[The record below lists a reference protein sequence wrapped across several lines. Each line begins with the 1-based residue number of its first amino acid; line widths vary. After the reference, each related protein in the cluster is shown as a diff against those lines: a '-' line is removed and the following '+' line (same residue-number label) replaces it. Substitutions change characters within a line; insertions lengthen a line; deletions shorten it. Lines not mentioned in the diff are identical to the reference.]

1 MSISSGSG
9 TLAYVGL
16 GANLGEPRAQLEAA
30 IEAISHLPDTQVEAQ
45 SDFYRSAP
53 WGIAEQPEYVNAAV
67 KLRTHMSARELLEA
81 LLQIEKDAG
90 RRRGG
95 RQWGPRL
102 LDLDILLY
110 GEGAVN
116 DEDLVIPHPRIA
128 ERNFVL
134 APLLDLEPGL
144 VVPGMG
150 SVQEMLAGL
159 GREGLVR
166 LNADTAAQAIKPRVV
181 VEGAP
186 HSGARRLALALA
198 AHWEVPGVVDEQ
210 DNPFAGSGHTPTGK
224 LAAQL
229 HNLFRRQERLEALRQ
244 TDLFAGAPV
253 LGYLPQ
259 RSLLEARAV
268 LGPAELKLFEQVAQ
282 ALSFPTVQVD
292 MVVYLQVSPRVAS
305 RRQKANSGHGLVY
318 SDGMLEA
325 LCGSYRDLFY
335 DYDSSGVLTVNADHG
350 LWGPEQ
356 PGWTQ
361 LLDKVSAVK
370 AGRHYFNPVAAE
382 I

>member
-1 MSISSGSG
+1 MSTSSGSG

-16 GANLGEPRAQLEAA
+16 GANLGDPRAQLEAA
-30 IEAISHLPDTQVEAQ
+30 IRLIGQLPDTRLEGQ
-45 SDFYRSAP
+45 SHLYRSAP
-53 WGIAEQPEYVNAAV
+53 WGITEQPEFINAAV
-67 KLRTHMSARELLEA
+67 KLRTHLSAPDLLQA
-81 LLQIEKDAG
+81 LLQIEQEAG

-110 GEGAVN
+110 GDKAIS
-116 DEDLVIPHPRIA
+116 DPDLVIPHPRIG

-134 APLLDLEPGL
+134 APLLDLDPDLAIPG
-144 VVPGMG
+144 VG
-150 SVQEMLAGL
+150 SVQDKLAEV
-159 GREGLVR
+159 GREGLAR
-166 LNADTAAQAIKPRVV
+166 LSADTGAEAIKPRVV

-198 AHWEVPGVVDEQ
+198 GHWEVPSVVD
-210 DNPFAGSGHTPTGK
+210 DLNNPFAESRHTPTGK

-229 HNLFRRQERLEALRQ
+229 HCLFRRQERLEALRQ

-259 RSLLEARAV
+259 RSLLQARAV
-268 LGPAELKLFEQVAQ
+268 LEPTELKLFEQIAQ
-282 ALSFPTVQVD
+282 ALSFPEIQVD
-292 MVVYLQVSPRVAS
+292 MVVYLQVSPRVAA
-305 RRQKANSGHGLVY
+305 RRQKAAPASALVY
-318 SDGMLEA
+318 SDAMLEA
-325 LCGSYRDLFY
+325 LCASYRDLFY
-335 DYDSSGVLTVNADHG
+335 DYEESGVLTVNADHG
-350 LWGPEQ
+350 LWGPDQ
-356 PGWTQ
+356 PGWAQ
-361 LLDKVSAVK
+361 LLEKIAAVR